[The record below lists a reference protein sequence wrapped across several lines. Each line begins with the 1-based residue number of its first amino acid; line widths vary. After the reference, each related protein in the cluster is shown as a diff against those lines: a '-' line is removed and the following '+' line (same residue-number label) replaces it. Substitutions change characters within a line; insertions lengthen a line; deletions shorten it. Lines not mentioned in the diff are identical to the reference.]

1 MITSV
6 QFSSVTQVCL
16 TLCDLMDCR
25 MPGLPVHH
33 QLPEFTQ
40 IHVHRV
46 GDAIHLTISS
56 SVIPFSSCLQFF
68 SAWRSFPMSQFTSS
82 GQSTGASAL
91 ASVFPVNIQ
100 DWFPLVLTSLI
111 SLLPKGLKSLFQRHS
126 SKVSIL
132 QCSAFFM
139 VQFLHPYMTAGKT
152 IALTRWTFVGKVMLL
167 LF

>member
-1 MITSV
+1 MYVHRYLYMSSV
-6 QFSSVTQVCL
+6 QLLSPDSLRCHGL
-16 TLCDLMDCR
+16 KHIRLLCPSPT
-25 MPGLPVHH
+25 PGACSNSHPLSWWCHP
-33 QLPEFTQ
+33 
-40 IHVHRV
+40 
-46 GDAIHLTISS
+46 TISS
-56 SVIPFSSCLQFF
+56 SAIPFSSCLQFF

-82 GQSTGASAL
+82 GQSTGASVSIL
-91 ASVFPVNIQ
+91 PINVQ
-100 DWFPLVLTSLI
+100 GLFPLGLTCLI